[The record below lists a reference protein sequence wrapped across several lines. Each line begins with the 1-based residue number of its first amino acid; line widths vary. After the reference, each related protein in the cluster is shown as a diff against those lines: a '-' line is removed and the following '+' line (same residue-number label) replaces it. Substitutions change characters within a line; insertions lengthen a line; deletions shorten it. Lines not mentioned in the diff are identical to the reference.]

1 MPFAATELE
10 EARAYEAR
18 EEGAIPAGDRP
29 RFHLT
34 PRVGWMNDPN
44 GFCFYRG
51 EYHLFYQYHPYNTQ
65 WGPMHWG
72 HAAST
77 DLLNWTFRPCAMA
90 PDTPAD
96 RKGCFSGTALPT
108 PDGRLLLMYTGVQE
122 DGNGGVKQLQCLAVG
137 DGTDFEKDAANP
149 VIREEAL
156 PEGGSAVDFRDPK
169 IWYEDGVY
177 RCAVSTRDARD
188 QGRILL
194 YESTDA
200 RNWHYRTTLDTCR
213 NEYGKM
219 WECPDFFPLDGRQ
232 LLLVSPQEMEGTPDG
247 EIHAGFGT
255 LALLG
260 RWDKDA
266 ASFTRETVQPVD
278 YGTDFYAPQTL
289 LTPDGRRVMVAWM
302 QNWATVGEAPRSHR
316 WFGCMTMPRELFLR
330 DGRLCQRPVRELE
343 TLWKDTLHKQDTVNG
358 TAVYEGVSGRYLDLT
373 VTLDTAASPDCRRFA
388 FCFARDERHEVR
400 VEWDPFHEE
409 LTFDR
414 SACGSRRD
422 IPHTRRVKAAPVN
435 GKLTLRLVLDGDC
448 AELFINDGE
457 RTITAMLEG
466 TPPEADG
473 ISLHSEG
480 PARVDLVCHTL

>member
-72 HAAST
+72 HAVST

-200 RNWHYRTTLDTCR
+200 RNWQYRTTLDTCR

-247 EIHAGFGT
+247 EFHAGFGT

-316 WFGCMTMPRELFLR
+316 WFGCMTLPRELFLR
-330 DGRLCQRPVRELE
+330 NGRLCQRPVRELE

-358 TAVYEGVSGRYLDLT
+358 TAVYEGVAGRYLDLT
-373 VTLDTAASPDCRRFA
+373 VTLDAAASPDCRRFA

-400 VEWDPFHEE
+400 VEWDPFHKE

-480 PARVDLVCHTL
+480 PARVELVCHTL